1 MLGKL
6 LNRISKDE
14 VKLISKLAY
23 PIVLGHLGIVL
34 MGVADTVM
42 VGKLGK
48 VALAG
53 VNQANNIFF
62 LFSGL
67 TFGVLFAVSTL
78 VSIKV
83 GEKRPDLG
91 FITYRAGLLVSVVLF
106 VFQYL
111 ILWLL
116 IENFHWLKQSPEI
129 EAIAPAY
136 LQIIAWSVLPM
147 LIFTNCR
154 QFTDGLGHTK
164 ISMVLNLAGL
174 GLNVLLNAIMI
185 YGWWGFP
192 ALGANGAAWATLITR
207 ILMAVAALWYVRY
220 SSLMKQY
227 LPSRMPDF
235 KAIWK
240 ETFEIW
246 KIGTPIALQT
256 FAEWACFAISGIMIG
271 WYGSVQ
277 LAAHAVALNAASLTY
292 MVASGLSM
300 AGSIR
305 VGNAYGEQSLSSIR
319 RIANMTFFMVVI
331 FEIFNALLF
340 IVFSKQIAGLY
351 GVESDVMPY
360 ILPLFFLAAFFQISD
375 GLQAAAMSVL
385 RGIKD
390 VVWASIISII
400 AYWVVSLPLS
410 YLFGEILHKG
420 VYGVWMGFS
429 AGLFLAALLGVY
441 KFYYQ
446 WKRIKFLPESTV
458 AQS

>member
-1 MLGKL
+1 
-6 LNRISKDE
+6 
-14 VKLISKLAY
+14 
-23 PIVLGHLGIVL
+23 
-34 MGVADTVM
+34 
-42 VGKLGK
+42 
-48 VALAG
+48 
-53 VNQANNIFF
+53 
-62 LFSGL
+62 
-67 TFGVLFAVSTL
+67 
-78 VSIKV
+78 
-83 GEKRPDLG
+83 
-91 FITYRAGLLVSVVLF
+91 
-106 VFQYL
+106 
-111 ILWLL
+111 
-116 IENFHWLKQSPEI
+116 
-129 EAIAPAY
+129 
-136 LQIIAWSVLPM
+136 
-147 LIFTNCR
+147 
-154 QFTDGLGHTK
+154 
-164 ISMVLNLAGL
+164 MVLNLGGL

-220 SSLMKQY
+220 SKLMKQY
-227 LPSRMPDF
+227 LPVKMPDF

-240 ETFEIW
+240 ETFDIW

-319 RIANMTFFMVVI
+319 RIANMTFFMVVV
-331 FEIFNALLF
+331 FEIFNALIF
-340 IVFSKQIAGLY
+340 IVFNRQIAGLY

-410 YLFGEILHKG
+410 YLFGEILQKG
-420 VYGVWMGFS
+420 VYGVWLGFT
-429 AGLFLAALLGVY
+429 AGLFLAAILGVY
-441 KFYYQ
+441 RFYYQ
-446 WKRIKFLPESTV
+446 WKRIKF
-458 AQS
+458 